1 MASPFTV
8 RFALATAF
16 PLLACAC
23 GAASSPNPA
32 GTSGSTGPA
41 EVPVPAAV
49 QAVYAKLASLYTTG
63 TADLDGDGR
72 AEYTRTVLPDGSVRD
87 VIDSKGDGVPS
98 LVAVRDRAG
107 NESITLGRGGPWL
120 TRENRVG
127 PPRVVVTTSDTQL
140 DGILDR
146 RVTVT
151 YDVPASSRL
160 VRTETWNATSGTFV
174 LAQET
179 VLPIAVPSSPAAAAS
194 CDDGFGASWPGND
207 PRCLGF
213 SSNLCVNVMEG
224 GGGGYCDDAQ
234 FKAIQEALLCAAGTL
249 DASPRRTT
257 LRGARSPGPSTR
269 CGWSSLAATVARSWD
284 GKWTGATGPASAST
298 PPTWETPRKPA
309 TSSRTSCCMQVERR
323 TTRPSTLKGG
333 TNFTH
338 ARAGAHP
345 RPTCPRARLPIATA
359 WLAPRATGP
368 RMLAASYIIERRIG
382 RRSRRFELPTRRGCG
397 GLREEA

>member
-249 DASPRRTT
+249 DCIAQANDAQGRALTRALYEVRVEFACGNRCPQ
-257 LRGARSPGPSTR
+257 LGWEVDWGNGARISLNPAYLGDAKEACHVVTHELLHAGGAPYDAAEHSQGWDQLHACTRRCAPTTNLPPG
-269 CGWSSLAATVARSWD
+269 
-284 GKWTGATGPASAST
+284 ST
-298 PPTWETPRKPA
+298 PHRDCVA
-309 TSSRTSCCMQVERR
+309 CAQ
-323 TTRPSTLKGG
+323 GD
-333 TNFTH
+333 
-338 ARAGAHP
+338 RAQNA
-345 RPTCPRARLPIATA
+345 CRL
-359 WLAPRATGP
+359 L
-368 RMLAASYIIERRIG
+368 YY
-382 RRSRRFELPTRRGCG
+382 
-397 GLREEA
+397 